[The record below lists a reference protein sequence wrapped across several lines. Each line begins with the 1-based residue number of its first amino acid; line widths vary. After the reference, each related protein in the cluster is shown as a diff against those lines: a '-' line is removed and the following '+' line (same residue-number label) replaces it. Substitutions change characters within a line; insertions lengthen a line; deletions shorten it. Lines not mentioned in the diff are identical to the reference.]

1 MMVFPAKT
9 SKISISI
16 YTLRSSCLNKMSRN
30 QACSQ
35 EVLLQKIFTNTEPSA
50 SRMAFSSSSQEDTY
64 SELWDPKYKEY
75 NIIKNLSTVEITD
88 ILNVKKNSQEII
100 NIKIEILV
108 SDANVL
114 GTLVSA
120 FEWPRQFG
128 KQHLQ
133 ILMYNTNIF
142 QCLTELFGAAPP
154 QPRVRPGAKHSLIQS
169 LNLVQRLSQE
179 HLKKIYSSLLKQ
191 NQQQQTT
198 PKTRK
203 PQPSTL

>member
-30 QACSQ
+30 QASSQ

-50 SRMAFSSSSQEDTY
+50 SRMASSSSSQEDTY
-64 SELWDPKYKEY
+64 NELWDPKYKEY

-154 QPRVRPGAKHSLIQS
+154 QPRVRPGAKHSLMQS

-179 HLKKIYSSLLKQ
+179 HLKKFTAVY
-191 NQQQQTT
+191 
-198 PKTRK
+198 
-203 PQPSTL
+203 